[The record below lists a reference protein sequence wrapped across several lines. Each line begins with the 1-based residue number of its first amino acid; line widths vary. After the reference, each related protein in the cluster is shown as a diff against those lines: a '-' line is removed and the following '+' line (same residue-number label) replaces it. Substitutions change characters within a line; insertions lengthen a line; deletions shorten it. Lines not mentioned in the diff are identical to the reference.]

1 METKKMANEQNA
13 RFTQFAGQLVASG
26 VGKNSPLVGLEDTVN
41 ETVLANLQKIHGL
54 IPKIT
59 DVFVRETRIFSNP
72 LSPHIT
78 VFNNRYGAGMEQVA
92 FKIGAY
98 NEKRDGTCF
107 PKGVPDVAS
116 QLDLVNFAYSVDVA
130 VYDRMVDRAMMNDEQ
145 VGAFVAQL
153 LRTPLKTIAT
163 LKYRAWVQLLSD
175 VIDGTRDIDSYTA
188 SNGVN
193 APAGV
198 SVDVDYEPTITG
210 YAGVVENR
218 SEVIPLLEVGVRPVI
233 NTPLDALNICNEL
246 KARASDFMFE
256 SKVYNKLQIDT
267 FSTGV
272 PLLIMEK
279 KVLDAMDTVFA
290 EANAKGNGNNFGYAG
305 FPTVSARDYLREFA
319 ELVEI
324 DCFGSIPTNASYAG
338 RTLHAVLIDRDAFIE
353 NVKYADAESMRCAK
367 ERATGT
373 NWQGES
379 ILSIWR
385 GVNSYAMLFRAA
397 GEVTFESGNFTIK
410 AGETSVTTGDDIAPG
425 TVLTVKAAASY
436 DLTAVTV
443 NGDSVALNADNTA
456 TIVMPYT
463 DAVIAVTTAAE

>member
-1 METKKMANEQNA
+1 M
-13 RFTQFAGQLVASG
+13 
-26 VGKNSPLVGLEDTVN
+26 
-41 ETVLANLQKIHGL
+41 
-54 IPKIT
+54 
-59 DVFVRETRIFSNP
+59 
-72 LSPHIT
+72 
-78 VFNNRYGAGMEQVA
+78 
-92 FKIGAY
+92 
-98 NEKRDGTCF
+98 
-107 PKGVPDVAS
+107 
-116 QLDLVNFAYSVDVA
+116 
-130 VYDRMVDRAMMNDEQ
+130 
-145 VGAFVAQL
+145 AQL

-198 SVDVDYEPTITG
+198 SADVDYEPTIVG
-210 YAGVVENR
+210 YAGVVEKR
-218 SEVIPLLEVGVRPVI
+218 SEVIPLVEVGVRPVI
-233 NTPLDALNICNEL
+233 NTPLEALNICNEL

-256 SKVYNKLQIDT
+256 SSTYNKLQIDT

-279 KVLDAMDTVFA
+279 KILDAMDVVFA

-324 DCFGSIPTNASYAG
+324 DCFGSIPTNASYSG
-338 RTLHAVLIDRDAFIE
+338 MTLHAVLIDRDAFIE
-353 NVKYADAESMRCAK
+353 NVKYADAESFRCTK
-367 ERATGT
+367 ERALGT
-373 NWQGES
+373 NFQGES

-385 GVNSYAMLFRAA
+385 GVNSYAMLFRSA

-425 TVLTVKAAASY
+425 TVLTVEATAGY
-436 DLTAVTV
+436 DLSAVTV

-456 TIVMPYT
+456 TIVMPST

>member
-1 METKKMANEQNA
+1 MANEQNA

-26 VGKNSPLVGLEDTVN
+26 VGKNSPLVGLEDKVDK
-41 ETVLANLQKIHGL
+41 TVLANLEKIYGL
-54 IPKIT
+54 IPKVT
-59 DVFVRETRIFSNP
+59 DVFVRETRIFENP
-72 LSPHIT
+72 LSRYVT
-78 VFNNRYGAGMEQVA
+78 QFNNEYGAGMEQVA

-116 QLDLVNFAYSVDVA
+116 QLNLINMAYSVDVS
-130 VYDRMVDRAMMNDEQ
+130 VYDRMVNKSVMSEAQ
-145 VGAFVAQL
+145 AGAFVAQL

-175 VIDGTRDIDSYTA
+175 VIDGTRSIDSYTA

-198 SVDVDYEPTITG
+198 SADVDYDPTIVG
-210 YAGVVENR
+210 YAGVVEKR
-218 SEVIPLLEVGVRPVI
+218 DEVIPLVEVGVRPVI
-233 NTPLDALNICNEL
+233 NTPLEALNICNEL

-256 SKVYNKLQIDT
+256 SSTYNKLQIDT

-279 KVLDAMDTVFA
+279 KVLDAMDVVFA

-305 FPTVSARDYLREFA
+305 FPTVSARDYLRQFA

-324 DCFGSIPTNASYAG
+324 DCFGSIPTNVSYAG
-338 RTLHAVLIDRDAFIE
+338 MTLHAVLIDRDAFIE
-353 NVKYADAESMRCAK
+353 NVKYADAESFRCTK
-367 ERATGT
+367 ERAVGT
-373 NWQGES
+373 NFQGES

-397 GEVTFESGNFTIK
+397 GEVSFTSGNFTIT
-410 AGETSVTTGDDIAPG
+410 AGETSVSSGDDIAPG
-425 TVLTVKAAASY
+425 TVLTVTAAASY

-443 NGDSVALNADNTA
+443 NGVSVALNADNTA
-456 TIVMPYT
+456 TIIMPSA

>member
-1 METKKMANEQNA
+1 MANEQNS
-13 RFTQFAGQLVASG
+13 RFVQFAGQLVASG
-26 VGKNSPLVGLEDTVN
+26 VGKNSPLVGLEDKVDK
-41 ETVLANLQKIHGL
+41 TVLANLEKIHGL

-59 DVFVRETRIFSNP
+59 DVFVRETRVFENP
-72 LSPHIT
+72 LAPYIT
-78 VFNNRYGAGMEQVA
+78 QFNNEYGAGMEQVA

-116 QLDLVNFAYSVDVA
+116 QLDLINMAYSVDVA
-130 VYDRMVDRAMMNDEQ
+130 VYDRMVNKSVMSEAQ
-145 VGAFVAQL
+145 AGAFTAQL

-175 VIDGTRDIDSYTA
+175 VIDGTRSIDSYTA

-198 SVDVDYEPTITG
+198 SADVDYDPTISG
-210 YAGVVENR
+210 YAGVVEKR
-218 SEVIPLLEVGVRPVI
+218 DEVIPLVEVGVRPVI
-233 NTPLDALNICNEL
+233 NTPLEALNICNEL

-256 SKVYNKLQIDT
+256 SSTYNKLQIDT
-267 FSTGV
+267 FSTSK

-279 KVLDAMDTVFA
+279 KVLDAMDVVFA
-290 EANAKGNGNNFGYAG
+290 EANAKGNGNNYGYAG
-305 FPTVSARDYLREFA
+305 FPTVSARDYLRQFA

-324 DCFGSIPTNASYAG
+324 DCFGSIPTNVSYAG
-338 RTLHAVLIDRDAFIE
+338 MTLHAVLIDRDAFIE
-353 NVKYADAESMRCAK
+353 NVKYADAESFRCTK
-367 ERATGT
+367 ERALGT
-373 NWQGES
+373 NFQGES

-456 TIVMPYT
+456 TIVMPSA

>member
-1 METKKMANEQNA
+1 MANEQNA

-26 VGKNSPLVGLEDTVN
+26 VGKQSPLVGLEDKVDATVY
-41 ETVLANLQKIHGL
+41 ANLEKIHGL

-59 DVFVRETRIFSNP
+59 DVFVRETRVFENP
-72 LSPHIT
+72 LGPYIT
-78 VFNNRYGAGMEQVA
+78 QFNNKYGAGMEQVA

-116 QLDLVNFAYSVDVA
+116 QLDLINFAYSVDVA
-130 VYDRMVDRAMMNDEQ
+130 VYDRMVDKAMMDEGQ

-175 VIDGTRDIDSYTA
+175 VIDGTRAIDSYTA

-198 SVDVDYEPTITG
+198 SADVDYDPTIKG
-210 YAGVVENR
+210 YAGVVEKR
-218 SEVIPLLEVGVRPVI
+218 SEVIPLVEVGVRPVI
-233 NTPLDALNICNEL
+233 NTPLEALNICNEL

-256 SKVYNKLQIDT
+256 SKVYNKLEIDT

-324 DCFGSIPTNASYAG
+324 DCFGSIPTNVSYAG
-338 RTLHAVLIDRDAFIE
+338 MTLHAVLIDRDAFIE
-353 NVKYADAESMRCAK
+353 NVKYADAESMRCA
-367 ERATGT
+367 

-397 GEVTFESGNFTIK
+397 GEVTYTSGHFTVA
-410 AGETSVTTGDDIAPG
+410 AGETSVSSGDDIAPG
-425 TVLTVKAAASY
+425 TVLTVAAAAGY
-436 DLTAVTV
+436 NLTAVSV
-443 NGDSVALNADNTA
+443 NGTSVSINDDDTA
-456 TIVMPYT
+456 TIVMPST
-463 DAVIAVTTAAE
+463 DAVIAVTTASE